1 MTYHCLINNFV
12 AVRSFYTLIINLLKF
27 KSNTLVSDANSNTQ
41 RIIDTLA
48 SQSAMISTE
57 FNNLKDREYRDKIE
71 SLTADNALL
80 RSNINNS
87 NQTQLFAEM
96 LAPIQAK
103 LNALYANQP
112 ATITLP
118 NTQYAVVPSWY
129 ANVGN
134 DIMANYISGRVAAAK
149 ASTASETT
157 T

>member
-1 MTYHCLINNFV
+1 
-12 AVRSFYTLIINLLKF
+12 
-27 KSNTLVSDANSNTQ
+27 
-41 RIIDTLA
+41 
-48 SQSAMISTE
+48 MISTE